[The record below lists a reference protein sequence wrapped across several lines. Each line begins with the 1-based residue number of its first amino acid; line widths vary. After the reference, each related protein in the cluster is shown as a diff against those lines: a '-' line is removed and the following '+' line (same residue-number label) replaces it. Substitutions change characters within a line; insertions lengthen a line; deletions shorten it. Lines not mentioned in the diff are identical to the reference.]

1 MEIKSANNS
10 NVKYISNSLVS
21 EYERTNEE
29 FGYQR
34 YREDY
39 NLMYKHVSKRIEED
53 SEFKYF
59 VALED
64 DKEVGFINILIDENG
79 MGSILMLCGD
89 RKDIKERLIMRAI
102 EYFKENGI
110 QSVIGEVMT
119 YDKESIEILKTLG
132 TREIMMTFK
141 VEI

>member
-1 MEIKSANNS
+1 MEIKFADSS
-10 NVKYISNSLVS
+10 NVEYISNSLVS

-53 SEFKYF
+53 GKFKYF
-59 VALED
+59 VALENG
-64 DKEVGFINILIDENG
+64 KEVGFINILIDENG

-89 RKDIKERLIMRAI
+89 RKDIKEGLIIKSI
-102 EYFKENGI
+102 EYFKEN
-110 QSVIGEVMT
+110 SVKSVFGEVMM
-119 YDKESIEILKTLG
+119 YDNESIDILKTLG
-132 TREIMMTFK
+132 MREIMMTFK
-141 VEI
+141 IEL